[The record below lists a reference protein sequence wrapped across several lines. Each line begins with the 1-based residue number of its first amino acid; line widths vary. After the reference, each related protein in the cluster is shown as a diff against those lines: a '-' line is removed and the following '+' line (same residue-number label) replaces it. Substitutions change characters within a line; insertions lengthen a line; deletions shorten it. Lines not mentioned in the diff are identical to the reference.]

1 MLRIGRWSIQVG
13 NTGVPVVLDV
23 VNDPGG
29 AIDLAS
35 LRTTERR
42 MLTDAL
48 GLLLPLRPQW
58 KKAEWGVVSNMSSA
72 GARALDEAA
81 AP

>member
-1 MLRIGRWSIQVG
+1 MRIGRWSIQVG
-13 NTGVPVVLDV
+13 NTGVPIVLDV

-35 LRTTERR
+35 LRVTERR

-48 GLLLPLRPQW
+48 GLLLPLRSQW
-58 KKAEWGVVSNMSSA
+58 KKAEWGVVSNMSPA